1 MIRTTRKAIPVR
13 PSQPIISDKWV
24 RPKINGEW
32 QLGWCEDANVFVIA
46 GGPSARDLDLSLI
59 KQKNNT
65 KIICVNR
72 AARFVECDVVA
83 MIDRPMVDEFRKTGE
98 LDKFRHVITGNY
110 SGLSSSD
117 RVTVVRLN
125 NDLNTTDP
133 SAPMLGRA
141 SSTLLAISCALIG
154 QAKNVFV
161 IGLDCGYSDNNGQ
174 VDHHWYDTPQLVR
187 DESAYTNTARV
198 YARFLPTGKV
208 FNLSYK
214 SNENSLPKITYENA
228 LELCDD

>member
-1 MIRTTRKAIPVR
+1 MIRTTRRATPVT
-13 PSQPIISDKWV
+13 PSQPIILDKWV

-32 QLGWCEDANVFVIA
+32 SRGWCEDDNVFVIA
-46 GGPSARDLDLSLI
+46 GGPSARDLDFGLI
-59 KQKNNT
+59 KKKKNT

-72 AARFVECDVVA
+72 AARFVDCDVVA
-83 MIDRPMVDEFRKTGE
+83 MIDRPMVDEFQATGE
-98 LDKFRHVITGNY
+98 LDKFKHIITGNY

-141 SSTLLAISCALIG
+141 SSTLLAISCALVG
-154 QAKNVFV
+154 QAKNVLV
-161 IGLDCGYSDNNGQ
+161 IGLDCGYRNNDGLT
-174 VDHHWYDTPQLVR
+174 DHHWYATPQSVR
-187 DESAYTNTARV
+187 DESSYINTARV

-208 FNLSYK
+208 FNLSYR
-214 SNENSLPKITYENA
+214 SNENSLPKITYEQA
-228 LELCDD
+228 LGICDD